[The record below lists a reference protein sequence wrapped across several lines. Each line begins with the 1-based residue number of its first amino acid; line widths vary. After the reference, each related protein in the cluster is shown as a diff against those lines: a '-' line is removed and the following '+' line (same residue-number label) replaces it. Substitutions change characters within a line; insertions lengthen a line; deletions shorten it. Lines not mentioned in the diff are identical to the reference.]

1 MRYQEGK
8 GIRLFK
14 SEIKA
19 LLGFTNPDSE
29 THCFVNFRVR
39 SGKVFAWCT
48 DGSAFVLAQGEAWD
62 GAGSAST
69 DAYEWQIHGSALL
82 MVQGAMAEKHVA
94 TLRVSQYGTI
104 RDIGITNDEDEEQL
118 GTFNIPNDSIGAQLG
133 LGTGVQF
140 IHDAIRA
147 YHDPAP
153 TWAMNGRY
161 LKKLENVCKAN
172 CAPSVRIYAPRD
184 ETTPVGFI
192 VGDGAWQGVIAA
204 FQDGDSVGENA
215 KRAQQAFSDFCGQY
229 GVDVIAKEIREYI
242 EAEESKPKKKKKAAQ
257 TEIQDAVDRFNHAT
271 EGMDVS
277 VTFGGVTTPLSEK
290 ARERVAA
297 EQRDASLTEPAPAPE
312 SEPAPAEPEWQ
323 SAQDDSPAEAHVGGD
338 ETTGF

>member
-14 SEIKA
+14 AEIKA

-29 THCFVNFRVR
+29 KFCFINFRVR
-39 SGKVFAWCT
+39 NGKTFAWCS

-62 GAGSAST
+62 GAGGAST
-69 DAYEWQIHGSALL
+69 DSYEWQIHYSALL
-82 MVQGAMAEKHVA
+82 MVGGAMAEKHVA
-94 TLRVSQYGTI
+94 TLRVSRFGTI

-118 GTFNIPNDSIGAQLG
+118 GTFNIPNDSIGVQLG
-133 LGTGVQF
+133 LGTGIHF

-153 TWAMNGRY
+153 TWAMNGKY
-161 LKKLENVCKAN
+161 LKKLQDVCKAN
-172 CAPSVRIYAPRD
+172 CAPFVRIYAPRD

-215 KRAQQAFSDFCGQY
+215 KRAQQAFNEFCGQY
-229 GVDVIAKEIREYI
+229 GVDVVVNEILED
-242 EAEESKPKKKKKAAQ
+242 EKTEQSKAKKKRKGEQIEMPQA
-257 TEIQDAVDRFNHAT
+257 EPAT
-271 EGMDVS
+271 C
-277 VTFGGVTTPLSEK
+277 
-290 ARERVAA
+290 A
-297 EQRDASLTEPAPAPE
+297 TEPAPAPE
-312 SEPAPAEPEWQ
+312 PEPEAAAETPPEPEWQ
-323 SAQDDSPAEAHVGGD
+323 SAQDPTEGSHVGGD
-338 ETTGF
+338 ESEATY